1 MLQLPSGK
9 LFIKIF
15 EFVMK
20 QMDPKFKY
28 GNKPE
33 DDILEV
39 MKGLHYPYNLSR
51 SSLQQAG
58 TPHTWPPLLA
68 MLNWLV
74 QTLNFI
80 DATSD
85 PGAMPAQL
93 ASSTARGFE
102 SSLTNPTLETLL
114 DEEHCRAVFF
124 EFMKEGYHVFMNAE
138 TEELSDTRI
147 EHIMQQFM
155 AYFEGARQEVESD
168 VQKLQE
174 VLLRKEA
181 TLKRK
186 QDRSELEKLLED
198 KATLEKLQGELVKA
212 TEQGK
217 IDLQTIEE
225 TLLVKQQELKDHTET
240 TISIQANNALLQK
253 RIEEQRF
260 SREDIERMAE
270 RLAGRNT
277 VLQTMKENRM
287 QVEKEACKAEVQKVK
302 TVEEIEQAANMF
314 NEMATRLKLI
324 PPSSKHAQGRCF
336 SVRVNPHATNI
347 RDVLSDSM
355 PKADIRAA
363 IQEVTQK
370 YSSKEQRL
378 YAELATLD
386 IQLAEESEEVGKI
399 SAELESKEDVKKRE
413 EEEMLQVSQ
422 CAQQEVR
429 ARLEDSKRRE
439 FLARVEI
446 ENRAASLETLRQK
459 NEDCDIQLKQQS
471 QAELQAMEEMKG
483 TAVRLEDMLGNHLT
497 LVSQIADSVASHG
510 QQCLSALQQLPE

>member
-1 MLQLPSGK
+1 
-9 LFIKIF
+9 
-15 EFVMK
+15 
-20 QMDPKFKY
+20 
-28 GNKPE
+28 
-33 DDILEV
+33 
-39 MKGLHYPYNLSR
+39 
-51 SSLQQAG
+51 
-58 TPHTWPPLLA
+58 
-68 MLNWLV
+68 
-74 QTLNFI
+74 
-80 DATSD
+80 
-85 PGAMPAQL
+85 
-93 ASSTARGFE
+93 
-102 SSLTNPTLETLL
+102 
-114 DEEHCRAVFF
+114 
-124 EFMKEGYHVFMNAE
+124 
-138 TEELSDTRI
+138 
-147 EHIMQQFM
+147 M

-270 RLAGRNT
+270 
-277 VLQTMKENRM
+277 
-287 QVEKEACKAEVQKVK
+287 
-302 TVEEIEQAANMF
+302 
-314 NEMATRLKLI
+314 RLKLI